1 MDINVPYMDINSP
14 YMDINA
20 PYMGNIC
27 TLFLS
32 HLT

>member
-20 PYMGNIC
+20 PYMGTYV